1 MAKGTSSINL
11 LPGNSQSLLTQF
23 LSWALTV
30 GRLLIILTE
39 TVALSTFLYRFGL
52 DRQLID
58 LHDQIKQEEF
68 IVQHFKDYEDLY
80 RSLQE
85 RLALAKQYDNQSG
98 MAPQIFREIIDMG
111 RGSVTF
117 KTLMVSNEVIKV
129 EAEARS
135 VNALSGFVNALK
147 QSPDI
152 AAVSVDKVE
161 NKTSNAMISVAVS
174 ATLKNAPTP
183 IPSGPTQPKVLQS
196 VDGQG
201 NSANAIGQ

>member
-1 MAKGTSSINL
+1 MAKDTHAINL
-11 LPGNSQSLLTQF
+11 LPGNNQSLLTQF
-23 LSWALTV
+23 LTWALTV

-39 TVALSTFLYRFGL
+39 TVALATFLYRFGL

-80 RSLQE
+80 RSLQQ
-85 RLALAKQYDNQSG
+85 RLALAKQYDDQSG
-98 MAPQIFREIIDMG
+98 MDPQVFREIIDMG

-117 KTLMVSNEVIKV
+117 KTLLVSNEAVKIEV
-129 EAEARS
+129 QARS
-135 VNALSGFVNALK
+135 VNALSDFVNALK

-174 ATLKNAPTP
+174 ASLKNAPLP
-183 IPSGPTQPKVLQS
+183 IPSGPTTQTALQN
-196 VDGQG
+196 VNGQG
-201 NSANAIGQ
+201 VDTSGGGQ